1 MELGTEDRDL
11 IHRISAPS
19 IAQIEQLIAELQEA
33 RNLLES
39 EEERIQREMARYI
52 KLIQMALASVKIISE
67 TTSSWHQP
75 GHPMRKFVT
84 TRSPAEN
91 STSRMGHD

>member
-1 MELGTEDRDL
+1 MSWNSEPKIAISSTGLAL
-11 IHRISAPS
+11 HR
-19 IAQIEQLIAELQEA
+19 LRKLQEA